1 MATTNRGFV
10 EELAKR
16 YNVNYEQS
24 DTDKLDEYG
33 RGAIKYRELQET
45 NGGQARPESDWQQAG
60 ISTPDQ
66 YEGFK
71 KALEEQYKQRGANS
85 TGPADDKKDSPAP
98 PSNPAQAWN
107 QAPAP
112 APVDPFPSWYRD
124 LMQQQVAQQQAQQAE
139 TKQRADALYSRLNE
153 RASQS
158 TAIDAND
165 PIIKGQTDAFRN
177 EQTRAQRDYISDTA
191 EQAGPLANI
200 QGERRMAAEKVGQGV
215 SGFQAELLARELS
228 ARREEIA
235 QALQMSGGLLSAD
248 QTRNLQAQL
257 GQMDQAIK
265 EAGVGM
271 QGRSLDLQ
279 RDLGFADLGL
289 RRELGMGG
297 LDLTRRG
304 QDLGFDQFLRELALR
319 QWELGD
325 NSQFRWANL

>member
-1 MATTNRGFV
+1 MATNQGFV
-10 EELAKR
+10 QELAKR

-24 DTDKLDEYG
+24 DADRLDEYG
-33 RGAIKYRELQET
+33 RGAIKYRELQ
-45 NGGQARPESDWQQAG
+45 NDPNADWSQSG
-60 ISTPDQ
+60 ISSPDE
-66 YEGFK
+66 YENFK
-71 KALEEQYKQRGANS
+71 KALETQYQQRGANS
-85 TGPADDKKDSPAP
+85 TGPADDKKDTPAP

-107 QAPAP
+107 QAPA
-112 APVDPFPSWYRD
+112 DPFPSWYRD

-139 TKQRADALYSRLNE
+139 TKARADALYSRLNE

-177 EQTRAQRDYISDTA
+177 EQTRAQRDYLSDTA
-191 EQAGPLANI
+191 EAAGPLANI

-215 SGFQAELLARELS
+215 SSFQAELLGRELS

-265 EAGVGM
+265 EAGIGM
-271 QGRSLDLQ
+271 QGQSLGLQ
-279 RDLGFADLGL
+279 RDLGFAGLGL
-289 RRELGMGG
+289 QRELGLGG
-297 LDLTRRG
+297 LSLQARG

-319 QWELGD
+319 QWDLGNQND
-325 NSQFRWANL
+325 FRWASL

>member
-1 MATTNRGFV
+1 MATNQDFV
-10 EELAKR
+10 KELAKR
-16 YNVNYEQS
+16 YNVAYEQG
-24 DTDKLDEYG
+24 DADRLDQYG
-33 RGAIKYRELQET
+33 TGANKYRELQ
-45 NGGQARPESDWQQAG
+45 NDPNADWNQAG

-71 KALEEQYKQRGANS
+71 KSLEEQYKARGANS
-85 TGPADDKKDSPAP
+85 TGPKDDTKDAPAP

-112 APVDPFPSWYRD
+112 ADPYPSWYRD
-124 LMQQQVAQQQAQQAE
+124 MMQQQVAQQQAQQAE
-139 TKQRADALYSRLNE
+139 TKQRADALYGRLNE

-165 PIIKGQTDAFRN
+165 PIIKGQTDAYRA
-177 EQTRAQRDYISDTA
+177 EQTRAQRDYLSNVA

-200 QGERRMAAEKVGQGV
+200 QGERRMSAERLGQGV
-215 SGFQAELLARELS
+215 SGFQAELLARELG

-289 RRELGMGG
+289 RRDLGFGG
-297 LDLTRRG
+297 LDLQRRG

-319 QWELGD
+319 QWDLGNQD
-325 NSQFRWANL
+325 AFRWASL

>member
-1 MATTNRGFV
+1 MATNQGFV
-10 EELAKR
+10 QELAKR

-24 DTDKLDEYG
+24 DADRLDEYG

-45 NGGQARPESDWQQAG
+45 NGGVARPESDWQQSG
-60 ISTPDQ
+60 ISTPEQ
-66 YEGFK
+66 YENFK
-71 KALEEQYKQRGANS
+71 KSLEAQYKQRGANS
-85 TGPADDKKDSPAP
+85 TGPADDKKDAPAP

-107 QAPAP
+107 QAPAQ
-112 APVDPFPSWYRD
+112 ADPFPSWYRD
-124 LMQQQVAQQQAQQAE
+124 LMQTQVAQQQAQQAE
-139 TKQRADALYSRLNE
+139 TKARADALYGRLNE

-177 EQTRAQRDYISDTA
+177 EQTRAQRDYLSDTA
-191 EQAGPLANI
+191 EAAGPLANI

-215 SGFQAELLARELS
+215 SGFQAELLGRELS

-265 EAGVGM
+265 EAGIGM
-271 QGRSLDLQ
+271 QGRQL
-279 RDLGFADLGL
+279 DLGFADLGV
-289 RRELGMGG
+289 RRDLGFAG

-304 QDLGFDQFLRELALR
+304 QDLSMDQFLRELALR
-319 QWELGD
+319 QWNDAD
-325 NSQFRWANL
+325 NSRFRWANL